1 MKVDLRDA
9 GIGISL
15 IMRGPREFAGGQVV
29 DAMVSQVDLFPTLC
43 DYIGIERPEWL
54 EGRSM
59 MPLLR
64 REAKEIREEVF
75 AEVNYHAAY
84 ERKRCVRTSR
94 WKYIRNFGDY
104 RKAIVSTST
113 IVPARA
119 MGRARLARP
128 CRSPRTVIRP
138 AVRSAQG
145 KQSGRRPW
153 STNGPSRYA
162 RPDGS
167 LDEFDRGPAAPWP
180 RARAVRGYAQPARSA
195 SFTEPRFT
203 VP

>member
-1 MKVDLRDA
+1 M
-9 GIGISL
+9 G
-15 IMRGPREFAGGQVV
+15 AGGKVV

-43 DYIGIERPEWL
+43 DYIGIERPAWL

-64 REAKEIREEVF
+64 SEAKEIREEVF

-84 ERKRCVRTSR
+84 EPKRCVRTSR

-104 RKAIVSTST
+104 RKAIVSNVDDSPSKTLWVENGWRGRAVPREQLYDLMFDPHEANNLADDPGARTALLDMRGRLDRWMSST
-113 IVPARA
+113 ADPLLHGPVPAPSGA
-119 MGRARLARP
+119 ML
-128 CRSPRTVIRP
+128 
-138 AVRSAQG
+138 
-145 KQSGRRPW
+145 
-153 STNGPSRYA
+153 N
-162 RPDGS
+162 RPDQ
-167 LDEFDRGPAAPWP
+167 L
-180 RARAVRGYAQPARSA
+180 